1 MSLAEIFDFGL
12 LTSLVSTNKMNLII
26 GLGNPGTK
34 YKKTRHNIGFMVID
48 ELFSIWQKEYGF
60 EKFKMNKKLAAE
72 ISTGKLDNNK
82 IILAKPQTFMNN
94 SGQAVQLLK
103 KYYKIEPKN
112 IWVIHDDIDLPLG
125 KLRIRKNGSAGGHN
139 GIKSIVE
146 HLGTQDFPRFRLGI
160 SPADDKRG
168 DASNFVLHKFSRKE
182 QVVLQEVIQDTVGAI
197 EMALG
202 QGVERAMNNFSG

>member
-160 SPADDKRG
+160 SPAGDKRG